1 LFGAK
6 NVTLRQK
13 KDPEKK
19 PVHQEDTTLQFS
31 FKLKSERNFDKKQ
44 GLYATTRKRKKM
56 SEQGCDKEMRH
67 AYRLAI

>member
-31 FKLKSERNFDKKQ
+31 FKLKSERNFRQKTGALCNNKK
-44 GLYATTRKRKKM
+44 GKKM

-67 AYRLAI
+67 AYHLAI